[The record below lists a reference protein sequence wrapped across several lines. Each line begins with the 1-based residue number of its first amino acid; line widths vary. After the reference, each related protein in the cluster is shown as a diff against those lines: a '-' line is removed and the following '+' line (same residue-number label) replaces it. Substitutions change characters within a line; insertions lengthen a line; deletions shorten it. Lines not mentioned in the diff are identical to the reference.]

1 MYYYA
6 HEMKRVLPL
15 IILLFCAFN
24 LNAQELF
31 INSPAAANISKNRLE
46 IRNNIQ
52 EYDNFQYFHNS
63 FDINYGITGKLSIYN
78 KFFYT
83 TDANYKFIGDFT
95 PALRYRI
102 YDIDSKNTH
111 YRFAV
116 QSGLRIPIDSQ
127 PIVGDKVEYEL
138 HPGHVVQFYNFVND
152 ITVPIIDFHT
162 TDNYTWSNTFV
173 VTALFH
179 KLAVSADASYNANF
193 AKGDFKFGNYSQW
206 GLNFG
211 YLVLPRQYES
221 YDDVNLNVYFEN
233 KMYYFNKNYFN
244 KDVIFNSGGFRWDGY
259 LGLQTIFF
267 SSLIVEGS
275 YNFPIHSN
283 EYTETQIQT
292 RPASILFS
300 VRYLFFL

>member
-1 MYYYA
+1 MLRKFTYS
-6 HEMKRVLPL
+6 L
-15 IILLFCAFN
+15 IITFSLIQTGVS
-24 LNAQELF
+24 QELF

-46 IRNNIQ
+46 LRNNILG
-52 EYDNFQYFHNS
+52 YDDLQYFHNS

-83 TDANYKFIGDFT
+83 TDSDYKFIGDFT
-95 PALRYRI
+95 PTLRYRVH
-102 YDIDSKNTH
+102 DIDSKNTH

-162 TDNYTWSNTFV
+162 TDNYTWNFTGIA
-173 VTALFH
+173 TMLID
-179 KLAVSADASYNANF
+179 KLAISGDAGYYKNF
-193 AKGDFKFGNYSQW
+193 AKGDFQFGDYYQF

-211 YLVLPRQYES
+211 YLILPRTYES
-221 YDDVNLNVYFEN
+221 YDDVNLNAYFEN
-233 KMYYFNKNYFN
+233 KFYQFNKNYFN
-244 KDVIFNSGGFRWDGY
+244 DEVIFNSGGWRWDAY

-275 YNFPIHSN
+275 YNFPVYSN
-283 EYTETQIQT
+283 EFTETRIQT
-292 RPASILFS
+292 RPSSILFS